1 MSKCKYCGIEGEWQ
15 QTQYGNRLFVNG
27 EMHKCPNYQKAKGGQ
42 QGQQFGNRET
52 SNTYVPQGGYI
63 TEDRNKIQQLPAQ
76 IPIPQPAPEPAI
88 LTQMQTTLEAIQVAL
103 KDLKKGQELMSEK
116 IDTLYHQ
123 AMSE

>member
-27 EMHKCPNYQKAKGGQ
+27 EMHKCPNYQKAKGGGQ
-42 QGQQFGNRET
+42 QQQQQFGNREN
-52 SNTYVPQGGYI
+52 SGTYVPQGY
-63 TEDRNKIQQLPAQ
+63 TQQTQQPQQ
-76 IPIPQPAPEPAI
+76 ISIPQPAPEPAI
-88 LTQMQTTLEAIQVAL
+88 LTQIQTTLEAIQVAL